1 MNVAD
6 VLRAVSSVSWLLA
19 FVVIG
24 LAVFRATRNQTFKAA
39 GSLVVGAVVLAL
51 LLTVVSA
58 GLVFI
63 QPEDRGVVI
72 SAVTPGGYRPTAL
85 EPGLHWIIPFAEN
98 VVTYPI
104 SKQTYTMSIAPSEG
118 AIAGDDSIAARTA
131 DGQEVLV
138 DASVIFALDPDQAVA
153 VHIAWQDRY
162 IDDLVRPVTRGV
174 VRDVASQFGVEE
186 IVSSKRIEMTEGVR
200 AQISAKLAEN
210 GLILVDYV
218 LRNITFS
225 PNTPPSRTEADRRQQ
240 AQQAKLTVEQK
251 KQEAEQARQTAQGQA
266 DARVIAAKG
275 DAEARLINAEAEA
288 KALELIAAALQ
299 VNPGLI
305 TYQYVQ
311 KLAPG
316 IQVMLVP
323 NDNPYLLPL
332 CRWPQRAAITLQVK
346 PPPSREAFV
355 WNRRGLAGEHDRQ
368 SDQDSKCEDQSG
380 QQRQDDYSPCLIT
393 L

>member
-1 MNVAD
+1 MNVAE

-24 LAVFRATRNQTFKAA
+24 LAVFRATRNQSFKAA

-58 GLVFI
+58 GLVFV

-72 SAVTPGGYRPTAL
+72 SAVAPGGYRQTAL

-98 VVTYPI
+98 VISYPI

-118 AIAGDDSIAARTA
+118 AIKGDDSIAARTA

-138 DASVIFALDPDQAVA
+138 DASLIYSIDPAQV
-153 VHIAWQDRY
+153 VRLHIQWQNRY
-162 IDDLVRPVTRGV
+162 TDDLVRPVARGAI
-174 VRDVASQFGVEE
+174 RDAAAQYGIEE
-186 IVSSKRIEMTEGVR
+186 IVSSKRNELATGIGE
-200 AQISAKLAEN
+200 QIGAKFKEN
-210 GLILVDYV
+210 GLVLVDFV

-225 PNTPPSRTEADRRQQ
+225 PEYAASVEQKQIAEQQ
-240 AQQAKLTVEQK
+240 AQQAKLTVEQR

-332 CRWPQRAAITLQVK
+332 
-346 PPPSREAFV
+346 PSLTPGV
-355 WNRRGLAGEHDRQ
+355 Q
-368 SDQDSKCEDQSG
+368 
-380 QQRQDDYSPCLIT
+380 P
-393 L
+393 